1 MLIGRDDIL
10 ELAGRRISEA
20 ADGHGQFLLAG
31 EAGIGKTRL
40 LTAIERLA
48 KSRGFRTSV
57 GALAPQ
63 DRDVSAAI
71 FLDLA
76 RTLSRQQGL
85 DDLGQ
90 QLLSL
95 VDGLVEAERPQRRL
109 FPASGSRQAYS

>member
-1 MLIGRDDIL
+1 MAHVGPILSPLLIGRDDTL
-10 ELAGRRISEA
+10 DLAGRRLSEA
-20 ADGHGQFLLAG
+20 AGGHGQFLLLAG

-48 KSRGFRTSV
+48 KSRGFRTSA

-76 RTLSRQQGL
+76 RTLAR
-85 DDLGQ
+85 
-90 QLLSL
+90 
-95 VDGLVEAERPQRRL
+95 
-109 FPASGSRQAYS
+109 